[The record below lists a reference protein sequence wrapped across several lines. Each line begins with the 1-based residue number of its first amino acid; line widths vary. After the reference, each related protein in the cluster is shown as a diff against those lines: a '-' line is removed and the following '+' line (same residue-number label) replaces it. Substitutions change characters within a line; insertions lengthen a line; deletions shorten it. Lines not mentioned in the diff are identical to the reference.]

1 MKQLKQYYFSN
12 PLKRSLIKLP
22 IVLFIWATYI
32 YLMYGV
38 SFPLLLYTAL
48 VFTALYLMFTF
59 NLEGGRRKLI
69 AMSEDFYSS
78 LTFYPLVRGILS
90 SLLILAMAFF
100 AMRLWQ
106 DHRSW
111 QQSFEIALQFWIP
124 ITLISLMEDME
135 RWLLHKHSKTLNH

>member
-59 NLEGGRRKLI
+59 NLEGGQKK
-69 AMSEDFYSS
+69 
-78 LTFYPLVRGILS
+78 T
-90 SLLILAMAFF
+90 
-100 AMRLWQ
+100 
-106 DHRSW
+106 
-111 QQSFEIALQFWIP
+111 
-124 ITLISLMEDME
+124 
-135 RWLLHKHSKTLNH
+135 HSNE